1 MEQKKK
7 KKSGVLGMVVGF
19 LAGGALGLAMAVYM
33 IHTMPEGLTSGQE
46 MGRMFIM
53 LLMLYAAI
61 LLQIIIHEAGHLIFG
76 LISGYQFVSFRVGNL
91 QLTRSNGKLK
101 LSRHSIAGTAGQC
114 LMSPP
119 DLVDGKMPVM
129 LYNFGGALLN
139 LLTAVLFAVLVAVL
153 DKENIVSFL
162 CLSMS
167 FFGLLYALTNGIPMR
182 LGNVDNDGYNAM
194 SLGKNKD
201 AMGALWLQL
210 KVNAELANGKRLK
223 ELPDE
228 WFIVPT
234 DEAMRNSMVATV
246 GVFICN
252 RLMDQNRY
260 TQADSLMEHM
270 LSIESGMAGVYRNM
284 LICDRMCC
292 EMIGENRREIVAEMY
307 TAELQ
312 NFMKSMKTSP
322 SVIRT
327 EYIYALLAERDTK
340 KAASIL
346 EKFEKTGKSYPYPN
360 DMQSDRELIAA
371 AQRKAD
377 SEAQV
382 NG

>member
-7 KKSGVLGMVVGF
+7 KRSGVWGMVVGF
-19 LAGGALGLAMAVYM
+19 LAGGALGVAMAVYM
-33 IHTMPEGLTSGQE
+33 VHTMPEGLTSGQE
-46 MGRMFIM
+46 LGRMIIM

-114 LMSPP
+114 LLSPP
-119 DLVDGKMPVM
+119 DLADGKMPVM
-129 LYNFGGALLN
+129 LYNLGGALAN
-139 LLTAVLFAVLVAVL
+139 LLSAAIFAVVSVVL
-153 DKENIVSFL
+153 SKENIFSFL
-162 CLSMS
+162 WLSMA

-234 DEAMRNSMVATV
+234 DEAMGNSMVAAI
-246 GVFICN
+246 GVFACN
-252 RLMDQNRY
+252 RLIDQNRY
-260 TQADSLMEHM
+260 AEADALMERM
-270 LSIESGMAGVYRNM
+270 LSMESGMAGVYRNM

-292 EMIGENRREIVAEMY
+292 EMIQENRRDIVERMH
-307 TAELQ
+307 TAELKD
-312 NFMKSMKTSP
+312 FMKSMKKSP
-322 SVIRT
+322 SIIRT
-327 EYIYALLAERDTK
+327 EYIYALLVEQDPK

-346 EKFEKTGKSYPYPN
+346 EKFEKIGKNYPYPN

-371 AQRKAD
+371 AQCKAD
-377 SEAQV
+377 
-382 NG
+382 